1 MEAADI
7 VQLKLFCKNIR
18 KTIIEMLDIARS
30 GHPGGSLSAVEIMVS
45 LFYHHLNIDPKN
57 PTWPQR
63 DRFILSKGHAAPALY
78 AILAKKGFFPEEKL
92 KTLRQI
98 DSMLQG
104 HPDMNKTPGVDF
116 SAGSLG
122 HGLSAAIGMAW
133 TAKLEKSSRLVYV
146 LMGDGEMDEG
156 QVWEALM
163 AARHR
168 NLDNIIG
175 IIDRNHVQLDGATEE
190 VMDTGDLAEKV
201 RSFGWYVEEVDGHD
215 VAAVIE
221 VIEKLKQ
228 HTGDPKMLVA
238 RTIKGKGVSFMENKY
253 QWHGN
258 PLTDEYTKKALNEL
272 AAEEIE

>member
-1 MEAADI
+1 MEPDI
-7 VQLKLFCKNIR
+7 VELKVFCKEVR
-18 KTIIEMLDIARS
+18 KTIIEMLHTARS
-30 GHPGGSLSAVEIMVS
+30 GHPGGSLSAVEIMVA
-45 LFYHHLNIDPKN
+45 LFYHHMNIDPKK
-57 PTWPQR
+57 PAWPER
-63 DRFILSKGHAAPALY
+63 DRFILSKGHAAPTLY
-78 AILAKKGFFPEEKL
+78 AILAKKGFFAQEKL

-133 TAKLEKSSRLVYV
+133 TAKLQKSNRLVYV
-146 LMGDGEMDEG
+146 LMGDGEMNEG

-168 NLDNIIG
+168 SLDNIIG
-175 IIDRNHVQLDGATEE
+175 IIDRNHVQLDGTTDEI
-190 VMDTGDLAEKV
+190 MDTGDLAEKV
-201 RSFGWYVEEVDGHD
+201 RNFGWHVEETDGHD

-221 VIEKLKQ
+221 TIEKLKQ
-228 HTGDPKMLVA
+228 HTGGPKMLVA
-238 RTIKGKGVSFMENKY
+238 STIKGKGISFMEHKY

-258 PLTDEYTKKALNEL
+258 LLTDELTQTALNEL
-272 AAEEIE
+272 AAEQVE

>member
-1 MEAADI
+1 MEANI
-7 VQLKLFCKNIR
+7 IQLKVLCNHIR
-18 KTIIEMLDIARS
+18 KTIIDMLDTARS
-30 GHPGGSLSAVEIMVS
+30 GHPGGSLSTVEIMVS
-45 LFYHHLNIDPKN
+45 LFYHHMNINPKN
-57 PTWPQR
+57 PTWQQR
-63 DRFILSKGHAAPALY
+63 DRFILSKGHAAPTLY

-98 DSMLQG
+98 DSTLQG

-116 SAGSLG
+116 SSGSLG

-133 TAKLEKSSRLVYV
+133 TAKLEKSNRLVYV
-146 LMGDGEMDEG
+146 LMGDGEMNEG

-175 IIDRNHVQLDGATEE
+175 IIDRNHVQLDGSTDEI
-190 VMDTGDLAEKV
+190 MDTGNLAEKI
-201 RSFGWYVEEVDGHD
+201 RSFGWHVEETDGHD
-215 VAAVIE
+215 IAAVNEAID
-221 VIEKLKQ
+221 KLKQ

-238 RTIKGKGVSFMENKY
+238 RTVKGKGISFMEHKY

-272 AAEEIE
+272 AAEEVR